1 MNAIPRK
8 SRKTTGT
15 WNKQDALIFSTLF
28 LTAVEEMLL
37 RAGRMKDR
45 DGAKDWLNVRQGVGL
60 AISDCVRTGCF
71 ESDPTDPSAFYHPT
85 HYSNGT
91 PVFEEDPERGAGWLR
106 LNHPSGTPVEAWVEP
121 EENKAGDA

>member
-1 MNAIPRK
+1 MNAIPRN
-8 SRKTTGT
+8 SRETADA

-60 AISDCVRTGCF
+60 AISDCVQTGCF
-71 ESDPTDPSAFYHPT
+71 ESGSSGFRVRSEVKLATTSSAGH
-85 HYSNGT
+85 HNI
-91 PVFEEDPERGAGWLR
+91 
-106 LNHPSGTPVEAWVEP
+106 
-121 EENKAGDA
+121 